1 MIILL
6 IIEIK
11 IKMKRFDQW
20 YPVIA
25 MLAIDQA
32 FAISN
37 ILLKKIVSD
46 GIDRLV
52 FITYRQSIS
61 ALFLSPLAFFLE
73 RSQTLSTLC

>member
-1 MIILL
+1 
-6 IIEIK
+6 
-11 IKMKRFDQW
+11 
-20 YPVIA
+20 